1 MPLLGRAAV
10 AMWWDMAPAL
20 RAEFED
26 WHSHEHFPERMG
38 IPGFLRGSRWASATG
53 DEGFFVIYELDAYE
67 TLTSPHY
74 LARLNNPTPWSAK
87 MMPHHRNMV
96 RSQCR
101 VIESFGGGVA
111 GTMMTVRLSPAE
123 EKGEALRAHL
133 AAALLVLP
141 LQPGLTG
148 SHLLQTQTPAA
159 AMTKEQRIRGGDAEA
174 DWIVLV
180 TGYDATAV
188 GEAVAKALGAPALAG
203 AMRSPPIVAPYRLSY
218 TLGKSDLR
226 DG

>member
-1 MPLLGRAAV
+1 MPLLGFAAV

-38 IPGFLRGSRWASATG
+38 IPGFLRGSRWAAAG
-53 DEGFFVIYELDAYE
+53 GGEGFFVMYELDAYE

-74 LARLNNPTPWSAK
+74 LARLNSPTPWSTK

-101 VIESFGGGVA
+101 VAESWGGGIA
-111 GTMMTVRLSPAE
+111 TAMMTVRLSPVDGE
-123 EKGEALRAHL
+123 EEALRTHL
-133 AAALLVLP
+133 AAVLSALP

-148 SHLLQTQTPAA
+148 GHLLQTQTPAA
-159 AMTKEQRIRGGDAEA
+159 AMTREQQIRGGDAAA
-174 DWIVLV
+174 DWIMLV
-180 TGYDATAV
+180 TGYDAAV
-188 GEAVAKALGAPALAG
+188 VAGAVAKALTAPPLAG
-203 AMRSPPIVAPYRLSY
+203 ILQAKPIVAPYRLSY
-218 TLGKSDLR
+218 TLAKTDLA
-226 DG
+226 DS